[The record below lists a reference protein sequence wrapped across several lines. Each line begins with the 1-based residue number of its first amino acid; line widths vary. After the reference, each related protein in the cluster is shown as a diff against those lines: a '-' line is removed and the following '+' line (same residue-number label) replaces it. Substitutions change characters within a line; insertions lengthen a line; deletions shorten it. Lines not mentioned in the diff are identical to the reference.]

1 LNKCFANINGLETSD
16 KLDITHI
23 ISFEFEKLELPKN
36 IRIRGATEHWLGAL
50 ESGMFDSIKRHL
62 KVPFIIYSFI
72 LFFKYFKFYI
82 FSFKDRLD

>member
-1 LNKCFANINGLETSD
+1 MNKCFANINGLETSD

-62 KVPFIIYSFI
+62 KVKLINHKINISNIYYL
-72 LFFKYFKFYI
+72 LFEDWFG
-82 FSFKDRLD
+82 